1 MAEFGIKLKF
11 SVDGNTRVVDATQA
25 ISAGVKD
32 LTDDAKKA
40 AQKVGQ
46 VGADMGAATAK
57 MADDAKKAAQQM
69 RQVAPQFTDIVT
81 QLAGGQSPLLVLMQ
95 QGGQLKDVFGGVAPA
110 VRALTGYI
118 TGLITPLTLAGA
130 AVGGV
135 AAAMYFGSKQ
145 TQDFANAIVM
155 SGNQVGLSNGQYRDA
170 AVAIAAMTGSQGAAL
185 AGLGQ
190 MASGA
195 KLSSDMLQRVTATA
209 IQLEQLAGKS
219 IASTAAEFAALAKD
233 PVGASLK
240 LTEQYN
246 YLTAAVYG
254 QIKALKDQGRET
266 DAVKVAQEA
275 LARGMEG
282 IRDGMVNN
290 TGSIEKGWLAVK
302 KAVGGV
308 ADAMAGI
315 GRAQSASEQRQ
326 ALSETIA
333 YAEKQRALAIE
344 RGRDVPAQISAALNM
359 ARQELAILD
368 SKEAAERENSRL
380 KADQADKLKASVAA
394 ETIIE
399 ASKSKQ
405 AKYAA
410 EALRITNTLM
420 AAGKQEAIPAALA
433 HARETILGNNDF
445 NAALETLKAGQAL
458 AEVATKDHIDR
469 MQYEY
474 KRGAMNQIQTIEA
487 VGAAELAQLQTSRA
501 VMAQEL
507 AVARQKAGAQADVA
521 RLAGALAALD
531 RQIALQPAKTGREVA
546 LVQYNAA
553 LKNTIELENWRI
565 SNEDETAKADREA
578 TARYDA
584 ARAAVDAYQK
594 SIRNE
599 ADEIAFQ
606 TGLLG
611 ENAEAQ
617 TLQIALRK
625 VQIEQRKQMK
635 DLEARAA
642 GGNLTA
648 DQKAAEEARIA
659 ALAGQAGANA
669 QAQVYLDKWR
679 STYTT
684 ISDGL
689 TDALMEGGKA
699 GGQRLVDMFKRLV
712 LRPVVNAVVSP
723 LAAGLTGAM
732 GLAGTA
738 NAAQAGSSG
747 LGLLG
752 NVGTLASLGGSFG
765 AGAASGF
772 SALMSGGG
780 AEGIAAAVNSG
791 VDLIASGLAGE
802 VAGGMAAGFG
812 TLAGV
817 LGPIAVGI
825 ALLPGLIDSMFG
837 GDTQYGASGVAG
849 RISKKGFTGS
859 AFQDWSSD
867 GGWFGSDSSG
877 TNYSDLSASAAK
889 QLDKLSAGLLQSA
902 TTAATALGLST
913 SALDTFTADVRV
925 QLVGD
930 ATKDQA
936 ALAAAFADVGNTIA
950 AKLLPNVA
958 SLAKDG
964 ESAGDTL
971 ARLSSALTGTNGVLQ
986 SLRLE
991 LLDNSVAGA
1000 AAASAL
1006 VDLFGSLDTLTSAS
1020 KAYYDAYYSDAERAA
1035 LSTQN
1040 MTAALASIN
1049 VTLPTSKAQ
1058 YRALVESL
1066 DLTTSA
1072 GQLAYRTLMGLAPE
1086 YAATAQLLDQQAQ
1099 DAAAQLLAQGKQ
1111 LTATLSQALADVDVS
1126 TFVGTMA
1133 GVLDDL
1139 AGRLKTVLDAIA
1151 AERQQVASA
1160 LAQVQGPTTLTAGQ
1174 ISQQLAGINTALPS
1188 NAGLLA
1194 ASATLTQAQT
1204 FADTYASLYSA
1215 ASAAATGPAMANWLK
1230 VNAGVAGTATTAPI
1244 WARNDGSSATASGFT
1259 AQLSTPEQLAASMSN
1274 RVGSVSSY
1282 GGRASLTDQM
1292 LQPVYAAVAYLQQAG
1307 NISTVADAQ
1316 AAAQQATLDYTAALS
1331 AFTVDAGKSVDKL
1344 TELRTQTVAYYTQQK
1359 ALADLMGK
1367 SAAGLR
1373 TTVTDYRTAQLQPEQ
1388 QYALL
1393 AGQFNAA
1400 YSMALSTSGD
1410 VLAGYGDKLSALVNP
1425 LLQKAT
1431 DAGLTDLQY
1440 QSLVATVLARANS
1453 IADKLEATAPVDYA
1467 AQSVDLLGQIDVT
1480 LAALDASTQSAERV
1494 IADAVKAGSDRTA
1507 AGLGAVIA
1515 AITGQT
1521 IPAFA
1526 LGGDHMGGIALVG
1539 ERGPE
1544 LVNTGPARVF
1554 TAGQTRDI
1562 LGGGGNNA
1570 DVVAE
1575 LRALRAEVT
1584 RLRAEAQATAVSN
1597 ARLTRLA
1604 ERTYN
1609 EGQRVYTDSDT
1620 PLATVAA

>member
-1 MAEFGIKLKF
+1 MEYGIKVKF
-11 SVDGNTRVVDATQA
+11 SVDGTTRVVDATQA
-25 ISAGVKD
+25 VSAGVNE
-32 LTDDAKKA
+32 LAGDAKKA
-40 AQKVGQ
+40 AQKMRE
-46 VGADMGAATAK
+46 VGAEMGAATAK
-57 MADDAKKAAQQM
+57 MTDDAKKAAQQM

-95 QGGQLKDVFGGVAPA
+95 QGGQLMDVFGGVGPA
-110 VRALTGYI
+110 AKALTGYI
-118 TGLITPLTLAGA
+118 TGLISPLTVAGA
-130 AVGGV
+130 AVAGL
-135 AAAMYFGSKQ
+135 AAAMYVGNKQ
-145 TQDFANAIVM
+145 TQDFSNAIIL
-155 SGNQVGLSNGQYRDA
+155 SGNQVGLSNAQYRDA
-170 AVAIAAMTGSQGAAL
+170 AVAIAGMTGSQGAAL
-185 AGLGQ
+185 AALGQ
-190 MASGA
+190 TASGA
-195 KLSSDMLQRVTATA
+195 KLSADMLQRVTATA
-209 IQLEQLAGKS
+209 IQLEQVAGKS
-219 IASTAAEFAALAKD
+219 VASTVEEFAALAKD
-233 PVGASLK
+233 PVEASVK
-240 LTEQYN
+240 LTDKYN
-246 YLTAAVYG
+246 YLTAAVYT

-266 DAVKVAQEA
+266 DAVKLAQEA
-275 LARGMEG
+275 YARGLEG
-282 IRDGMVNN
+282 MRDGMVNN
-290 TGSIEKGWLAVK
+290 IGSIEKGWIAVK
-302 KAVGGV
+302 KAVAGV
-308 ADAMAGI
+308 VDAMAGL
-315 GRAQSASEQRQ
+315 GRAQSGSEQRQ
-326 ALSETIA
+326 ALLDNIA
-333 YAEKQRALAIE
+333 YQEKQRALAFAQ
-344 RGRDVPAQISAALNM
+344 GRDVSDQVKVSLNM

-368 SKEAAERENSRL
+368 SKETMERENARL
-380 KADQADKLKASVAA
+380 KADQQEKLKAAVAA

-399 ASKSKQ
+399 GSKSKQ

-410 EALRITNTLM
+410 EALRITNVLM
-420 AAGKQEAIPAALA
+420 AAGRTEAIPAALA
-433 HARETILGNNDF
+433 HARETILGNNTF
-445 NAALETLKAGQAL
+445 NAALEALKAGNAL

-469 MQYEY
+469 LQNEY
-474 KRGAMNQIQTIEA
+474 KRGALSQIESIEA
-487 VGAAELAQLQTSRA
+487 VGAAELAQLKASRA

-507 AVARQKAGAQADVA
+507 AVARQKADGQPDVA
-521 RLAGALAALD
+521 RLVGALAVLD
-531 RQIALQPAKTGREVA
+531 KQIALQPEKTGREVA

-553 LKNTIELENWRI
+553 LKYTVELESWRAA
-565 SNEDETAKADREA
+565 NAEDTARADREA
-578 TARYDA
+578 EARYQA
-584 ARAAVDAYQK
+584 AKAAVDAYGR
-594 SIRNE
+594 SIKDE
-599 ADEIAFQ
+599 AEEIAFQ

-611 ENAEAQ
+611 QNADAQ
-617 TLQIALRK
+617 ARAIALRK
-625 VQIEQRKQMK
+625 VRIEQRKQEK
-635 DLEARAA
+635 DLDARSAA
-642 GGNLTA
+642 GNLTA

-659 ALAGQAGANA
+659 TLAGQAGANA

-712 LRPVVNAVVSP
+712 LRPVVSALVSP
-723 LAAGLTGAM
+723 VAAGLTGAM

-780 AEGIAAAVNSG
+780 VEGVAAAVQSG
-791 VDLIASGLAGE
+791 VDLIAQGLAGE

-812 TLAGV
+812 TLAGA
-817 LGPIAVGI
+817 LGPIALGI

-837 GDTQYGASGVAG
+837 GGTDYGASGIAG
-849 RISKKGFTGS
+849 RVSKKGFTGS
-859 AFQDWSSD
+859 AFQDWASD

-877 TNYSDLSASAAK
+877 TNYSDLSASAAR
-889 QLDKLSAGLLQSA
+889 QLNKLSAGLMQSA
-902 TTAATALGLST
+902 STAATALGLST
-913 SALDTFTADVRV
+913 TALDNFTADVRV

-930 ATKDQA
+930 TAKDQA
-936 ALAAAFADVGNTIA
+936 ALAAAFADVGNTLA
-950 AKLLPNVA
+950 QRLLPKVA
-958 SLAKDG
+958 DFAKDG

-971 ARLSSALTGTNGVLQ
+971 ARLSSTLTGTNGVLQ

-991 LLDNSVAGA
+991 LLANSVAGA

-1006 VDLFGSLDTLTSAS
+1006 VDLFGSVDALTSAS
-1020 KAYYDAYYSDAERAA
+1020 KAYYDAFYSDAERAT

-1040 MTAALASIN
+1040 MGTALAALGIA
-1049 VTLPTSKAQ
+1049 LPATKAQ

-1086 YAATAQLLDQQAQ
+1086 YAATAQLLEQQAQ
-1099 DAAAQLLAQGKQ
+1099 DAAAALLAQGKQ

-1126 TFVGTMA
+1126 TFVGAMA

-1151 AERQQVASA
+1151 SERQQVTSA
-1160 LAQVQGPTTLTAGQ
+1160 LSQVQGPTTLTAGQ
-1174 ISQQLAGINTALPS
+1174 IGQQLAGINTALPS

-1204 FADTYASLYSA
+1204 FATTYASLYSA
-1215 ASAAATGPAMANWLK
+1215 ASAAANGPAMANWLK
-1230 VNAGVAGTATTAPI
+1230 VNAGTAGTATTAPV
-1244 WARNDGSSATASGFT
+1244 WARNDGTSATASGFS
-1259 AQLSTPEQLAASMSN
+1259 AQLSTPEQLAASMAT
-1274 RVGSVSSY
+1274 RVGNVSTW
-1282 GGRASLTDQM
+1282 GGKQYMTDQM

-1307 NISTVADAQ
+1307 GVSTVADAQ

-1331 AFTVDAGKSVDKL
+1331 AFTADAGKSVAKL
-1344 TELRTQTVAYYTQQK
+1344 TELRTQTVAYYQQQK

-1367 SAAGLR
+1367 SASGLR
-1373 TTVTDYRTAQLQPEQ
+1373 QTVTDYRTSQLQAEQ

-1393 AGQFNAA
+1393 AGQFNSA
-1400 YSMALSTSGD
+1400 YSMALSTGGD
-1410 VLAGYGDKLSALVNP
+1410 VLAGYGDKLAALVNP
-1425 LLQKAT
+1425 LLQKAA
-1431 DAGLTDLQY
+1431 DAGLSDLQY
-1440 QSLVATVLARANS
+1440 QSLVATVLARANA
-1453 IADKLEATAPVDYA
+1453 IADKLEATAPVDYQ

-1526 LGGDHMGGIALVG
+1526 LGGDHAGGIALVG

-1554 TAGQTRDI
+1554 TAAQTRGI
-1562 LGGGGNNA
+1562 LGGSGDNSA
-1570 DVVAE
+1570 LLAE
-1575 LRALRAEVT
+1575 LRGLRSEVV

-1597 ARLTRLA
+1597 ARLARLA

-1609 EGQRVYTDSDT
+1609 EGQRVFTDSDT